1 MPHVSP
7 PTTPAPG
14 AGEVLAQALA
24 RCDAQI
30 ARDPTDYV
38 AWHDRGS
45 ALFEAG
51 QLAEALACYER
62 VIALEPRIPEPH
74 DNRGLVLQ
82 RLGRFAEAIASH
94 DAAIA
99 RSPRFAPA
107 YLRRA
112 MALRE
117 FGRFEEALED
127 AERAVALDPAS
138 PLALNG
144 RGIVHNDLGRYQAAA
159 DDYRQALQRAPGFA
173 EARNNLGNAL
183 HDLGQFEGAVSQ
195 LDQALALRPDY
206 PDAHSNR
213 ALALQELGRL
223 DESLAALDRAIAA
236 RPAFAEA
243 SKRRGALR
251 LLRGDFLGGWAD
263 YDASVHAAQARK
275 QANGEAPG
283 IPLWAGEP
291 LQGRSIL
298 LSEPN
303 GLGDMLQYWRFVPVL
318 LEMGARVAF
327 HGPSSMFGLLRSSPW
342 QVPMLASPDEAEG
355 FNFRSELWSL
365 PRLLRTTA
373 ETIPAGIPY
382 LAADAKRLERWPG
395 LLAKDCIN
403 IGICWQGNPARKID
417 ARRSIPLAAFA
428 PLARV
433 ADVRLI
439 SLQKTHGLDQLRDLP
454 DSMQVIV
461 PGDGFDDGPDAFLD
475 TAPLVQGLDLVVTSD
490 TAVAHLAG
498 ALGRPVW
505 LGLQWMPEWRWML
518 ERTSSPWY
526 PTMRLFRQ
534 PTRGDWSGVFN
545 LMAEALGDSAPI
557 NADRPCRRTG
567 MPANA
572 LPL

>member
-7 PTTPAPG
+7 PTTPASG
-14 AGEVLAQALA
+14 ARETLAQVLA
-24 RCDAQI
+24 RCDAEI
-30 ARDPTDYV
+30 TRDPTDYV
-38 AWHDRGS
+38 AWHHRGS

-82 RLGRFAEAIASH
+82 RMGRFAEAIASH

-99 RSPRFAPA
+99 RNPRFATA

-117 FGRFEEALED
+117 FGRFEEAMTD
-127 AERAVALDPAS
+127 AQRAVALDPAS

-144 RGIVHNDLGRYQAAA
+144 RGIVHNDLGHYQAAA

-183 HDLGQFEGAVSQ
+183 HDLGQFEEAVRE

-206 PDAHSNR
+206 ADAHSNR

-223 DESLAALDRAIAA
+223 DESLAAFDRAIAA

-243 SKRRGALR
+243 SKRRGALK
-251 LLRGDFLGGWAD
+251 LLRGDFDGGWSD
-263 YDASVHAAQARK
+263 YDASVEAAQTRK
-275 QANGEAPG
+275 RAGGEATG
-283 IPLWAGEP
+283 IPTWRGET

-303 GLGDMLQYWRFVPVL
+303 GLGDMLQYWRYVPVL
-318 LEMGARVAF
+318 LALGARVAF
-327 HGPSSMFGLLRSSPW
+327 HGSPRMFGLLRSSPW
-342 QVPMLASPDEAEG
+342 QVPMLADPDAAGE
-355 FNFRSELWSL
+355 FDFRSELWSL
-365 PRLLRTTA
+365 PRLLRATA
-373 ETIPAGIPY
+373 ETIPARIPY
-382 LAADAKRLERWPG
+382 LAAGARRLQRWPG
-395 LLAKDCIN
+395 LLATQCIN
-403 IGICWQGNPARKID
+403 IGVCWQGNPARKFD

-428 PLARV
+428 PLACMPG
-433 ADVRLI
+433 VRLI
-439 SLQKTHGLDQLRDLP
+439 SLQKTHGLDQLWDLP
-454 DSMQVIV
+454 DGMQVVV

-475 TAPLVQGLDLVVTSD
+475 TASLMQELDLVVTSD
-490 TAVAHLAG
+490 TAIAHLAG

-505 LGLQWMPEWRWML
+505 VGLQWMPEWRWML
-518 ERTSSPWY
+518 ERSDSPWY

-534 PTRGDWSGVFN
+534 PTRGDWKGLF
-545 LMAEALGDSAPI
+545 LEMAAALGNGAPSNPVSA
-557 NADRPCRRTG
+557 AR
-567 MPANA
+567 
-572 LPL
+572 

>member
-1 MPHVSP
+1 MSP

-14 AGEVLAQALA
+14 ARETLARVLA
-24 RCDAQI
+24 RCDAEI
-30 ARDPTDYV
+30 ARDPTDYI

-51 QLAEALACYER
+51 HFAEALACYER

-82 RLGRFAEAIASH
+82 RMGRFAEAIASH

-99 RSPRFAPA
+99 RNPRFATA

-117 FGRFEEALED
+117 FGRFEEALRD

-159 DDYRQALQRAPGFA
+159 DDYRHALQRAPGFA

-183 HDLGQFEGAVSQ
+183 HDLGHFDEAVRE

-206 PDAHSNR
+206 ADAHSNR

-223 DESLAALDRAIAA
+223 DESLAAFDRAITA
-236 RPAFAEA
+236 RQAFAEA
-243 SKRRGALR
+243 SKRRGALK
-251 LLRGDFLGGWAD
+251 LLRGDFLGGWTD

-275 QANGEAPG
+275 ISNGESAG

-303 GLGDMLQYWRFVPVL
+303 GLGDMLQYWRFVPML
-318 LEMGARVAF
+318 LAMGARVAF
-327 HGPSSMFGLLRSSPW
+327 HGAPRMFELLRSSPW
-342 QVPMLASPDEAEG
+342 QVPMLASPGEAG
-355 FNFRSELWSL
+355 SFDFRNELWSL
-365 PRLLRTTA
+365 PRLLRSTPA
-373 ETIPAGIPY
+373 TIPTEIPY
-382 LAADAKRLERWPG
+382 LADEKGRLARWPA

-403 IGICWQGNPARKID
+403 IGVCWQGNPARKID

-433 ADVRLI
+433 PGVRLI
-439 SLQKTHGLDQLRDLP
+439 SVQKSHGLDQLRELP
-454 DSMQVIV
+454 GGMQVVV
-461 PGDGFDDGPDAFLD
+461 PGDGFDDGPNAFLD
-475 TAPLVQGLDLVVTSD
+475 TAALMQGLDLVVTSD
-490 TAVAHLAG
+490 TAIA
-498 ALGRPVW
+498 
-505 LGLQWMPEWRWML
+505 
-518 ERTSSPWY
+518 
-526 PTMRLFRQ
+526 
-534 PTRGDWSGVFN
+534 
-545 LMAEALGDSAPI
+545 
-557 NADRPCRRTG
+557 
-567 MPANA
+567 
-572 LPL
+572 